1 MTQFFSKLSREQMKT
16 FNQKVILK
24 LLKEHG
30 VLSKAQLSKIS
41 QLTVPAVTG
50 IIQTLMQSQLIEEI
64 GPTKTSRGR
73 FPSTYK
79 VRSDGI
85 HILAFTIATTF
96 AKAAVINL
104 EGEIKE
110 ICQTTL
116 PKHVTSEQA
125 LSYVEKLVQ
134 QCKPDQYQIIGMG
147 AGLHGIVDT
156 KKGILVFPPQLSWRS
171 FPILEELEK
180 RFSYPVL
187 IDNDCNALVLAE
199 RWFGQAKEG
208 ETTVTLNV
216 DYGIGAG
223 IYMNRSL
230 FRGSHSAAGQIGHS
244 IINEDGLDC
253 PCGNRGCLEMHA
265 SEPSIVR
272 ELKTKIDSGLTS
284 ISTDLAGDVLSIQIQ
299 HIYEAAL
306 LNDELAISL
315 LSRAGALTGKA
326 ASSLVNILNPDRIIL
341 SGGIL
346 KSNHTFFEP
355 FQTAIQVASIQ
366 TNSAK
371 LEIVKS
377 NLGDHADVIGA
388 ASLWIDQLFDSSVPL
403 ESIINH
409 TSTLSEQ

>member
-1 MTQFFSKLSREQMKT
+1 MKT

-30 VLSKAQLSKIS
+30 VLSKAQLSKFS

-50 IIQTLMQSQLIEEI
+50 IIQTLIQSQLIEEI

-79 VRSDGI
+79 IRSNGI
-85 HILAFTIATTF
+85 HILAVTIATTF

-110 ICQTTL
+110 MCQTTL

-134 QCKPDQYQIIGMG
+134 QCQPDQYQIIGMG

-156 KKGILVFPPQLSWRS
+156 EKGILVFPPQLSWRS

-180 RFSYPVL
+180 RFSYPIL
-187 IDNDCNALVLAE
+187 IDNDCNTLVLAE

-223 IYMNRSL
+223 VYMNNSL
-230 FRGSHSAAGQIGHS
+230 FRGSHYAAGQIGHT
-244 IINEDGLDC
+244 IVDEDGLEC

-272 ELKTKIDSGLTS
+272 EVKNKIELSSAS
-284 ISTDLAGDVLSIQIQ
+284 IATDLAGDVRSIHIQ
-299 HIYEAAL
+299 HVYEAAL
-306 LNDELAISL
+306 LNDELAIAQFAQ
-315 LSRAGALTGKA
+315 AGMLAGKA
-326 ASSLVNILNPDRIIL
+326 TSSMVNILNPDRLIL

-346 KSNHTFFEP
+346 KANDTFFGP
-355 FQTAIQVASIQ
+355 FQTAIQAHSIQ
-366 TNSAK
+366 ASTQA

-377 NLGDHADVIGA
+377 KLGDHADVIGA
-388 ASLWIDQLFDSSVPL
+388 ASLWIDQVFDSSVEL
-403 ESIINH
+403 ENII
-409 TSTLSEQ
+409 TY

>member
-1 MTQFFSKLSREQMKT
+1 MSQLFSKLSREQMKT

-50 IIQTLMQSQLIEEI
+50 IIQTLLQSKLIEEI

-73 FPSTYK
+73 FPATYK
-79 VRSDGI
+79 IRSNGI
-85 HILAFTIATTF
+85 HILAVTIATTF
-96 AKAAVINL
+96 AKAAIINL
-104 EGEIKE
+104 DGEVKE

-134 QCKPDQYQIIGMG
+134 QCNPDQYQIIGMG

-156 KKGILVFPPQLSWRS
+156 EKGVLVFPPQLSWRS

-180 RFSYPVL
+180 RFSYPIL
-187 IDNDCNALVLAE
+187 IDNDCNTLVLAE

-223 IYMNRSL
+223 IYMNNNL
-230 FRGSHSAAGQIGHS
+230 FRGSHYAAGQIGHT
-244 IINEDGLDC
+244 IVAADGLEC

-265 SEPSIVR
+265 SEPSIIRDV
-272 ELKTKIDSGLTS
+272 KSKIESGSAS
-284 ISTDLAGDVLSIQIQ
+284 IATDLAENVQSIQIQ
-299 HIYEAAL
+299 HVYEAAL
-306 LNDELAISL
+306 LNDELAISM

-326 ASSLVNILNPDRIIL
+326 ASSLVNILNPDRLIL

-355 FQTAIQVASIQ
+355 FQKAIQ
-366 TNSAK
+366 TNSIQASTQS

-377 NLGDHADVIGA
+377 DLGTHADVIGA
-388 ASLWIDQLFDSSVPL
+388 ACLWIDQLFDSSIAL
-403 ESIINH
+403 ESIIQMSN
-409 TSTLSEQ
+409 LDD